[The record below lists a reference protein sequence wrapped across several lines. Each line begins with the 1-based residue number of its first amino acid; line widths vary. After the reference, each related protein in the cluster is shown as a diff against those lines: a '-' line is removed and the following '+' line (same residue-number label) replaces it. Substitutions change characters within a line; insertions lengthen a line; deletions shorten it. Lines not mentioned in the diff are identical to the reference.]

1 MWVRVEAKADGVLLS
16 VEDAGPGVPEDLRT
30 GVFEP
35 FRQGPSKDE
44 HSPGVGIGL
53 SLVARFAKLHG
64 GTAWLED
71 RPGGGA
77 AFRVSLPAPVT
88 RPDSEGLRAEH
99 RVG

>member
-1 MWVRVEAKADGVLLS
+1 M
-16 VEDAGPGVPEDLRT
+16 
-30 GVFEP
+30 
-35 FRQGPSKDE
+35 
-44 HSPGVGIGL
+44 GIGL